1 MIKLSNRLESLIK
14 YISKEDSL
22 IDVGCDHA
30 LLGIYLQKNKLVKKV
45 ISSDVIETAIKGAK
59 ENSIKYNE
67 NIDIRL
73 GSGLDVITKDDKID
87 TILISGM
94 GYFKIREILNK
105 ADLNNI
111 NKIIIQTN
119 SKDYEIRKYINSLNY
134 FIKEESI
141 IKEKNIFYTNIVFVK
156 GKRKYSNKELILGP
170 HLIKNKDKLFYEYIK
185 NSINQNNLI
194 LRSIPKTY
202 IILRLKKKIYIKML
216 KKEINRYK

>member
-134 FIKEESI
+134 VIKEESI
-141 IKEKNIFYTNIVFVK
+141 IKENNIFYTNIVFVK

-216 KKEINRYK
+216 KKEINKGT

>member
-73 GSGLDVITKDDKID
+73 GNGLDVITKDDKID

>member
-141 IKEKNIFYTNIVFVK
+141 IKENNIFYTNIVFVK

-170 HLIKNKDKLFYEYIK
+170 YLIKNKDKIFYEYLKSSIK
-185 NSINQNNLI
+185 QNKLI
-194 LRSIPKTY
+194 LKSIPKTY
-202 IILRLKKKIYIKML
+202 VILRLKKTIYIKML
-216 KKEINRYK
+216 KKEINKGT

>member
-73 GSGLDVITKDDKID
+73 GNGLDVITKDDKID

-170 HLIKNKDKLFYEYIK
+170 YLTKNKDKLFYEYIK

-216 KKEINRYK
+216 KKEINKDK